1 MTSPY
6 VLGVLQGRGTR
17 LGSGGQE
24 GDGQCLCGAQLQG
37 HFRYGPGV
45 LEVVMAGVSANGK

>member
-1 MTSPY
+1 MY
-6 VLGVLQGRGTR
+6 WEVLQGRGTR